1 MVCAPLFLCL
11 TMGATDCQYFSSTT
25 VPATDTTA
33 PATWDGVWTNGD
45 YVEIANNPGS
55 FTHHVALGEE
65 VFAISSGI
73 DGGGVSN
80 VTMVTEESW
89 LCCSGNICSDTQSF
103 SSPVVATQA
112 GSVGATVSDG
122 VWTGLAVQ
130 AVDSCNAGYTLAS
143 YRFAW
148 TTTATDFHGNKTTG
162 ATQQIVY
169 P

>member
-11 TMGATDCQYFSSTT
+11 TMGATDCQYFYSTT

-45 YVEIANNPGS
+45 YVELVTNPGA

-65 VFAISSGI
+65 VIAVSSGI
-73 DGGGVSN
+73 DDGGVSN
-80 VTMVTEESW
+80 VTMATEESW
-89 LCCSGNICSDTQSF
+89 LCCSGNICSDTESL
-103 SSPVVATQA
+103 SSPIVATQA
-112 GSVGATVSDG
+112 GSVGATVSSG
-122 VWTGLAVQ
+122 VWTGPAVQ
-130 AVDSCNAGYTLAS
+130 VIDSCNVGYTLAS

-148 TTTATDFHGNKTTG
+148 TTTTVDFHGNKTVG
-162 ATQQIVY
+162 ARQQIVY